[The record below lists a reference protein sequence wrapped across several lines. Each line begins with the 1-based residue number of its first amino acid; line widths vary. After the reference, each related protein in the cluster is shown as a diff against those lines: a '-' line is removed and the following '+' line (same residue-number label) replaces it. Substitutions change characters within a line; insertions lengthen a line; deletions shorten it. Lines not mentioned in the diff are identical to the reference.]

1 MFPAILGAVS
11 VSAWLVL
18 VFGRGSFWRVRGRG
32 RRPGSVVRRGGQT
45 TLLDGLP
52 PIVAVIPAR
61 NEMETIGTAVESLF
75 AQELSQVIV
84 VDDGSDDGT
93 ADAAREGAEQNSLT
107 IISGAPLPPGWTGK
121 LWALAQG
128 VAYAEQFQPEFL
140 LLTDADIRHGRQ
152 SVAELAAIAED
163 GGYDLASYM
172 VKLVCRTPAERLL
185 IPAFVFFF
193 FKLYPPAWV
202 ASPRS
207 RTAGAAGGCMLIR
220 MEALRRIG
228 GLAAIRGEV
237 IDDCALARAVK
248 RSGGRVW
255 LGLAPDA
262 ESLRPYYSFAEI
274 GRMISRSAFYQ
285 LHHSALLLGATVLGL
300 GMTYIAP
307 PALALGGC
315 NVAAGLGASAWLLM
329 TASYLPVI
337 RFYRLSPL
345 WALTLPFAATFYMGA
360 TLHSAFAYWSGR
372 GGAWKGRIQD
382 ARASG

>member
-1 MFPAILGAVS
+1 MFRVILGAVS
-11 VSAWLVL
+11 VSTWLVL
-18 VFGRGSFWRVRGRG
+18 VFARGSFWRVRKGG
-32 RRPGSVVRRGGQT
+32 GIYPARRFSAAT
-45 TLLDGLP
+45 
-52 PIVAVIPAR
+52 IAAVIPAR
-61 NEMETIGTAVESLF
+61 NEADVIGPALSSLF
-75 AQELSQVIV
+75 KQDLSAPLKIV
-84 VDDGSDDGT
+84 LVDDGSTDGT
-93 ADAAREGAEQNSLT
+93 AEAAQAVAQGGDLT
-107 IISGAPLPPGWTGK
+107 ILLSKPLPPGWTGK
-121 LWALAQG
+121 LWAMSQG
-128 VAYAEQFQPEFL
+128 VAHAEQFQPDFL
-140 LLTDADIRHGRQ
+140 LLTDADIRHGRR
-152 SVAELAAIAED
+152 SVADLVAVAEER
-163 GGYDLASYM
+163 GCDLASYM
-172 VKLVCRTPAERLL
+172 VRLVCRTWAERLL
-185 IPAFVFFF
+185 IPAFVYFF
-193 FKLYPPAWV
+193 FKLYPPAWT
-202 ASPRS
+202 ASPRFK
-207 RTAGAAGGCMLIR
+207 TAGAAGGCMLIR
-220 MEALRRIG
+220 TETLSRIG